1 MPRNFKA
8 SFAGLLF
15 MFAVAAN
22 AAEEK
27 VTLNFVNADIES
39 VIRAVGEITG
49 KNFIIDPRVKGT
61 INIISSSPVPRDLTY
76 EILLSALRLQGF
88 AAVEGPGGVTK
99 ILLEADAKQNFS
111 PTVDKESRARGDKI
125 ITQVYTLKHESA
137 AQLAAILRPLIPPN
151 NTISAYPNTNT
162 LVITDYASNLKR
174 LTKIIESIDQPTG
187 GEIET
192 IRLQH
197 ASAVDLAQLLTKL
210 IPESAGA
217 PGAPG
222 SQRFSVVADVRTNA
236 LILRSDTT
244 AHLSR
249 AKAIVESLDVPATA
263 AGAIHVVYLRNADAV
278 AIAEILRGLFAGDQ
292 KGLLSLGPSGPAG
305 GPTAPGGGPATPPG
319 APLAPPAPT
328 SAPGSPASI
337 AAGTTPSAPFSPPSQ
352 ANTGP
357 GLIQADPATNSLIIA
372 ASDAVYN
379 TLRGVIE
386 QLDTRRAQVHLEALI
401 AEVSATK
408 AAEFGIQYQNLEGVE
423 KGGTNVIGG
432 TNFNT
437 APGANITGRSS
448 NITSAGPG
456 LNIGIVDGTIN
467 IPGVGEILDLRFLAR
482 ALETNADANILSTPN
497 LLTMDNEEAKI
508 VVGQNVPFVTGSF
521 AQATGTGAQVNPFQ
535 TIERRDVGLTL
546 RIKPQVTEGGSV
558 KLKIFQEVSSVQP
571 SNIAADII
579 TNKRSVESTVL
590 VQDGQIIVLG
600 GLIQDNVV
608 NNLDKVPLL
617 GDIPGLGLLFRYE
630 TRTRTKTNLMVFLRP
645 VVLRDIGDAAPVTG
659 SRYDYIRNEQDKS
672 RLPPHIIL
680 PNIQVP
686 VLPTLPGDEAPA
698 LPEGQTLPPETKE
711 SSQSEKK
718 E

>member
-1 MPRNFKA
+1 MPHIFQSLLA
-8 SFAGLLF
+8 ALLLALSFSPTNAH
-15 MFAVAAN
+15 

-76 EILLSALRLQGF
+76 EILLSALRMQGF
-88 AAVEGPGGVTK
+88 AAVEGPGKVTK
-99 ILLEADAKQNFS
+99 IVLEADAKQNFS
-111 PTVDKESRARGDKI
+111 PTLEKDRRAAGDSI
-125 ITQVYTLKHESA
+125 VTQVYTLQHESA

-174 LTKIIESIDQPTG
+174 LTKIIQSIDQPATG
-187 GEIET
+187 ELTT

-197 ASAVDLAQLLTKL
+197 ASAIDVAQLLTKL
-210 IPESAGA
+210 IPDSGPQA
-217 PGAPG
+217 PGTA
-222 SQRFSVVADVRTNA
+222 QQKFSVGADVRTNS
-236 LILRSDTT
+236 LILRSDAPTSI
-244 AHLSR
+244 SR
-249 AKAIVESLDVPATA
+249 AKALIESLDVPATA

-278 AIAEILRGLFAGDQ
+278 ALAEILRGIFTGDQ
-292 KGLLSLGPSGPAG
+292 KGLLTLAP
-305 GPTAPGGGPATPPG
+305 PGGAPG
-319 APLAPPAPT
+319 APAAPPAGAPPIPP
-328 SAPGSPASI
+328 APGSPASI
-337 AAGTTPSAPFSPPSQ
+337 AAGTTPSAPFGPQ
-352 ANTGP
+352 APATGP

-372 ASDAVYN
+372 APDETYN

-386 QLDTRRAQVHLEALI
+386 QLDARRAQVHMEALI

-408 AAEFGIQYQNLEGVE
+408 AAEFGIQYQNFEGVE
-423 KGGTNVIGG
+423 GSGTNVVGG

-437 APGANITGRSS
+437 APGANIIGRSS
-448 NITSAGPG
+448 NILSAGAG
-456 LNIGIVDGTIN
+456 LTIGVINGTIN
-467 IPGVGEILDLRFLAR
+467 IPGVGEVLDLRILAR

-508 VVGQNVPFVTGSF
+508 VVGQNVPFITGSF
-521 AQATGTGAQVNPFQ
+521 AQPATTTGVAGATVNPFQ
-535 TIERRDVGLTL
+535 TIERHDVGLTL
-546 RIKPQVTEGGSV
+546 RIKPQVSEGGLV

-571 SNIAADII
+571 SLTASDII

-600 GLIQDNVV
+600 GLIQDTVT

-617 GDIPGLGLLFRYE
+617 GDIPGLGVLFRYE

-645 VVLRDIGDAAPVTG
+645 VVLRDVASASPITG
-659 SRYDYIRNEQDKS
+659 SRYDYIRNEQDRS
-672 RLPPHIIL
+672 RLPPSIIL
-680 PNIQVP
+680 PNLPVP
-686 VLPTLPGDEAPA
+686 VLPPLPGPDAPTLPES
-698 LPEGQTLPPETKE
+698 QTLPPE
-711 SSQSEKK
+711 EKR
-718 E
+718 